1 MNFEED
7 IQDWQIEKHN
17 TIIKAV
23 DKHLI
28 AESIAIEIKADYEVF
43 GYDELNKGGF
53 FFTLP
58 SYEMRYD
65 PIEKREILDIAKRIL
80 KEKYN
85 IIIISENPLIIETF
99 TN

>member
-7 IQDWQIEKHN
+7 IQEWQIEKHN
-17 TIIKAV
+17 KIIKAV

-53 FFTLP
+53 FFTFP
-58 SYEMRYD
+58 SYEMCYD
-65 PIEKREILDIAKRIL
+65 PIEQKEILNIAKRIL

-85 IIIISENPLIIETF
+85 IIIISEKPLIIKMY